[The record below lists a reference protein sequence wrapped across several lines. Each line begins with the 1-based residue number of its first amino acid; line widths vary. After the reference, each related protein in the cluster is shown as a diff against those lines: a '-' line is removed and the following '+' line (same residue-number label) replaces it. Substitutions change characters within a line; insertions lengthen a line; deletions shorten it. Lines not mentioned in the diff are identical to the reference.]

1 MKTIRVLVYANGKS
15 AIANNMFSAGSIV
28 FEKNADVTKHRRKIW
43 HLIMVVR
50 GRLASCFLDSMT
62 TLNLRAWWYELRY
75 KYRLFKQR
83 ISKARQE
90 ELVKDAAA
98 VGHVWMLCFALK
110 LQFKESKSKL
120 NVGQNPSGVLGLICK
135 SIRIV
140 V

>member
-1 MKTIRVLVYANGKS
+1 MSSNHIW
-15 AIANNMFSAGSIV
+15 
-28 FEKNADVTKHRRKIW
+28 RKIW

-120 NVGQNPSGVLGLICK
+120 NVGQNASGVLGLICK